1 MSTTANFFQAK
12 SIEVV
17 FRGEDGDKEGEFRV
31 VAIDQVAA
39 GELVLVEHVVASLTQ
54 EGVAG
59 ALGVDGELYDE
70 LHPRR
75 RGDVFPENVGD
86 KMFFNMI
93 YFEEQEQGQG
103 QQEKEKEKG
112 QGFYVLGRSLAKFNH
127 GCNPNCCV
135 AKIEDGIYGVWAL
148 RRIPA
153 GEELLIDYIGGGG
166 VAEHD
171 QLRGL
176 IGFGCGCERGDVE
189 KNAKKTL
196 VRTKLVAGWL
206 GRADLECLLG
216 GYKAGEVFAGVL
228 DAQARAGAWAARIR
242 FV

>member
-1 MSTTANFFQAK
+1 MSTTATFFQAK

-59 ALGVDGELYDE
+59 TLGIDGELYDE

-86 KMFFNMI
+86 KMLFNMI
-93 YFEEQEQGQG
+93 YFDEQEQGQ
-103 QQEKEKEKG
+103 KEKEKG
-112 QGFYVLGRSLAKFNH
+112 QGRYVLGRSLAKFNH

-166 VAEHD
+166 VAEHE

-176 IGFGCGCERGDVE
+176 IGFGCGCLRDDVE
-189 KNAKKTL
+189 KNAKKTR

-206 GRADLECLLG
+206 ESADLECLLS
-216 GYKAGEVFAGVL
+216 GYKAGEVFPGVL

>member
-1 MSTTANFFQAK
+1 M
-12 SIEVV
+12 
-17 FRGEDGDKEGEFRV
+17 
-31 VAIDQVAA
+31 
-39 GELVLVEHVVASLTQ
+39 
-54 EGVAG
+54 
-59 ALGVDGELYDE
+59 
-70 LHPRR
+70 
-75 RGDVFPENVGD
+75 
-86 KMFFNMI
+86 
-93 YFEEQEQGQG
+93 
-103 QQEKEKEKG
+103 
-112 QGFYVLGRSLAKFNH
+112 
-127 GCNPNCCV
+127 
-135 AKIEDGIYGVWAL
+135 

-176 IGFGCGCERGDVE
+176 IGFWCACERGDVE

-206 GRADLECLLG
+206 GRADLESLLG
-216 GYKAGEVFAGVL
+216 SYKAGEVFAGVL